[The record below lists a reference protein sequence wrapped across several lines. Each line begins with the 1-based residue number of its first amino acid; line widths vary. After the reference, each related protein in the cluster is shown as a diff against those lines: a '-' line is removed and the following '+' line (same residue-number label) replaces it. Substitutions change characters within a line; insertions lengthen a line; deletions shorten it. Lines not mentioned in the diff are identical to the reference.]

1 MRRWEREAAAKGLEG
16 GGGYTRETKGG
27 GAGHTRGG
35 EGRSARVVGKE
46 IVGSPLP
53 DREQRP
59 KPTPMLVLLSPAYK
73 TNINSI
79 VLLMFTS

>member
-1 MRRWEREAAAKGLEG
+1 MGEG
-16 GGGYTRETKGG
+16 GSSQGARGRGRLHKGNKGG
-27 GAGHTRGG
+27 GAPATEGGGG

-53 DREQRP
+53 DRDQRP

-73 TNINSI
+73 TNINST